1 MSQKQQKIKTL
12 LIRPLVSLK
21 KFFGSKRMCPPPIEA
36 SFQDSPLLRYLQ

>member
-21 KFFGSKRMCPPPIEA
+21 KIIWIQKDVPPPIEA